1 MYILFE
7 EHQYESSKVENILKD
22 IYVLQDVDKKVSV
35 QYVGY
40 FYNPQLHD
48 CVFILP
54 KVLLRDDRENKMEVL
69 AGVKNA
75 AGEPVT
81 PEQVLTPE
89 SQKTLDREYRKF
101 IYEFS
106 VWVYRALM
114 VFYQANPA
122 SKAILYKHITRTGKG
137 KRQRTN
143 TYLDIVL
150 SLIRYNQE
158 NRDFVLFTIKNMHR
172 GNNKINWNKTIGHSA
187 AFLQDNEAPVYLKLV
202 NKKRVVN
209 YEEELFVI
217 YYSILNYLNVEYGFK
232 TPINVQ
238 YDLIV
243 GKQFARYLKGMGK
256 IRLMQ
261 IKYKYF
267 SDKALQLWDL
277 CYAFFENSYQIA
289 INAHAQEYILAKN
302 FNIIFE
308 AMIDE
313 LIGTPHNHI
322 PKGLADQQ
330 DGKRVDHLYT
340 DLALTSNDEQAN
352 REVYYIGDSKY
363 YKNGHQLTS
372 ESIYKQ
378 YTYAKNVIQWNIN
391 LFLAD
396 ETAFDEDD
404 RKNRISDKRRF
415 GEIHLQDTG
424 ATEGYDVI
432 PNFFISAFVYDDH
445 RYNAAENIR
454 KHTNGK
460 GKHCTTV
467 SYQFADRLFDRDT
480 LFLSQYD
487 VNFLYVLFLYAR
499 NKANEKSR
507 WKQQVREIFRNEIRE
522 VIQNKYQIY
531 AMRAKLGVDG
541 ELYMQKHFYE
551 LNGRVFKP
559 YGEGRDIYF
568 AYARPLEKWEETE
581 EQFNAL
587 RQDFVIEK
595 CNMGNDPK
603 EVLRAS
609 MEKALDKVLE
619 QPLPQWLTLHF
630 LERYSGQG
638 VLVGYYKSERHLQ
651 WIMGNNDK
659 GSLVYNVRLAL
670 QDEESRDGAHTA
682 YFYDKMNVKFV
693 VLYTDGVEETGQ
705 YRVFRVKDTA
715 KKVSEERMRD
725 TWYPMDETLVE
736 EEGDSAVESERR
748 KRNYYFYRFD
758 EEVNIGKLD
767 IKGLIEALKSK
778 HLDKFGSYTPGEP
791 LFATAEEVLEY
802 REGFV

>member
-7 EHQYESSKVENILKD
+7 EHQYESSVVENILKD

-54 KVLLRDDRENKMEVL
+54 KVLLRDDPDSKQEVL
-69 AGVKNA
+69 AGVKTPD
-75 AGEPVT
+75 GKMVT
-81 PEQVLTPE
+81 PEQVLTPD
-89 SQKTLDREYRKF
+89 SQKLLDREYRKF

-106 VWVYRALM
+106 VWVYRALT
-114 VFYQANPA
+114 VFYQANPT
-122 SKAILYKHITRTGKG
+122 SKAILYKHIIRTGKG
-137 KRQRTN
+137 KRQHTN

-172 GNNKINWNKTIGHSA
+172 GNNKINWNKTIGHST
-187 AFLQDNEAPVYLKLV
+187 AFLQESKAPVYLKLV
-202 NKKRVVN
+202 NKKRIVN

-217 YYSILNYLNVEYGFK
+217 YYSILNYLNMEYGFK
-232 TPINVQ
+232 TPVNVQ

-243 GKQFARYLKGMGK
+243 GKQFSRYLKGMGRT
-256 IRLMQ
+256 RLMQ

-363 YKNGHQLTS
+363 YKNGHPLTS

-378 YTYAKNVIQWNIN
+378 YTYARNVIQWNIN
-391 LFLAD
+391 LFSSD
-396 ETAFDEDD
+396 DTAFDEEDEKKRKSD
-404 RKNRISDKRRF
+404 RERF
-415 GEIHLQDTG
+415 GDIHLQDTG
-424 ATEGYDVI
+424 TEGYDVI
-432 PNFFISAFVYDDH
+432 PNFFISAFVEDDH
-445 RYNAAENIR
+445 RYNAAKNIR

-460 GKHCTTV
+460 GEHCTTV
-467 SYQFADRLFDRDT
+467 SYQFPDRLFDRDT

-507 WKQQVREIFRNEIRE
+507 WKRQVREIFRNEIRE
-522 VIQNKYQIY
+522 VIQAKYQIY

-559 YGEGRDIYF
+559 YGEGRDVYF
-568 AYARPLEKWEETE
+568 AYARPLEKRKWEETE
-581 EQFNAL
+581 HQFQEL
-587 RQDFVIEK
+587 KKDFIIKE
-595 CNMGNDPK
+595 CNMGKDPK
-603 EVLRAS
+603 VVLKPS
-609 MEKALDKVLE
+609 MDKELN
-619 QPLPQWLTLHF
+619 QPVQLVSPSWLTMHF
-630 LERYSGQG
+630 LERDLQQG
-638 VLVGYYKSERHLQ
+638 VLVGYYKS
-651 WIMGNNDK
+651 
-659 GSLVYNVRLAL
+659 
-670 QDEESRDGAHTA
+670 
-682 YFYDKMNVKFV
+682 
-693 VLYTDGVEETGQ
+693 
-705 YRVFRVKDTA
+705 
-715 KKVSEERMRD
+715 
-725 TWYPMDETLVE
+725 
-736 EEGDSAVESERR
+736 
-748 KRNYYFYRFD
+748 
-758 EEVNIGKLD
+758 
-767 IKGLIEALKSK
+767 
-778 HLDKFGSYTPGEP
+778 
-791 LFATAEEVLEY
+791 
-802 REGFV
+802 